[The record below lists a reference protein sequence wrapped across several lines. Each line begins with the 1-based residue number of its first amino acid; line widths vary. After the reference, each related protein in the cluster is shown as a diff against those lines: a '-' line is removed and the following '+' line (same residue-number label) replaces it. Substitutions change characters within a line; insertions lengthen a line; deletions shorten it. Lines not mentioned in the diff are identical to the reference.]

1 MAAQRWVGQ
10 AFINSNVGEVT
21 VEVYASTYPGAVQ
34 QVRAKYGDYQS
45 LWNLTAVSSP
55 GGGGSTSRGGAGSG
69 CLALVGLFF
78 LIIIAAAS
86 GGSSGSD
93 DTEPTETL
101 QNAPVERVE
110 FSPQKSTPSYANP
123 PGPCVTANFEPC

>member
-45 LWNLTAVSSP
+45 LWNLNAVSGGS
-55 GGGGSTSRGGAGSG
+55 GGGSSASGGSG
-69 CLALVGLFF
+69 CLALFGLAV
-78 LIIIAAAS
+78 LIII
-86 GGSSGSD
+86 GGLAGGGSD
-93 DTEPTETL
+93 DTTPTEST
-101 QNAPVERVE
+101 QNAPMERVQTA
-110 FSPQKSTPSYANP
+110 PAPTTPSYANP

>member
-10 AFINSNVGEVT
+10 AFINSEVGEIT

-45 LWNLTAVSSP
+45 LWNLNAVSS
-55 GGGGSTSRGGAGSG
+55 GG
-69 CLALVGLFF
+69 
-78 LIIIAAAS
+78 S
-86 GGSSGSD
+86 GGSSASGGIGCLPLLGLGFLVIIGGVFSSSD
-93 DTEPTETL
+93 DKTPTETY
-101 QNAPVERVE
+101 QNAPMERVQTA
-110 FSPQKSTPSYANP
+110 PAPTTPSYANP